1 MEIIG
6 RKEEISEMVS
16 YLKDDKPHL
25 LAVIG
30 RRRVGKTFLI
40 REVYKEHKV
49 FEMTGLKD
57 ADLNTQLINFTLQ
70 MNLYSQNGKQYGKPE
85 DWLRAFNLLSK
96 AISELKTNEKPVVFF
111 DEVPWIAGKKSGF
124 TEALAH
130 WWNNWA
136 SQKSIVVVICGSAAS
151 WMIEHIVNAKGGLHN
166 RITKLIT
173 LMPFTLTETK
183 EFLEAKKIEIS
194 NYQIIQIYLAIGGIP
209 HYLEQIEKGKSAAQN
224 IQSMCF
230 AKDGILR
237 NEFEN
242 LYSSLFDNA
251 GNHVRIIKA
260 LSSKS
265 KGLERQKILKIT
277 GMSDGGYF
285 SEILRELETSGFVTT
300 SEPLEKKKKDILYR
314 LTDEYSLFYLHFIEG
329 KSKIGSEDW
338 IRISQSQEYK
348 IWCGYAFENLCLKH
362 VGKIKEAL
370 GISGVQINVNS
381 FLHKKNKIYEKGFQI
396 DLMIDRK
403 DDVINICEMKFYA
416 EEFSITA
423 DYAKNLRT
431 KKEGLKTVTG
441 TKKMIHITFITTYGV
456 FENQNKTD
464 IVDNDF
470 KLDIFFE
477 R

>member
-6 RKEEISEMVS
+6 RKEEIAIMES
-16 YLKDDKPHL
+16 YLMDDKPYL

-40 REVYKEHKV
+40 REVYKENTV

-57 ADLNTQLINFTLQ
+57 ADKHTQLINFTLQ
-70 MNLYSQNGKQYGKPE
+70 MNQYFQKGEQYDKPE

-96 AISELKTNEKPVVFF
+96 VIGELKSNKKPVVFF

-124 TEALAH
+124 TEALGH

-136 SQKSIVVVICGSAAS
+136 SQENIVVVICGSAAS
-151 WMIEHIVNAKGGLHN
+151 WMIDHVVNAKGGLHN

-173 LMPFTLTETK
+173 LMPFTLSETK
-183 EFLEAKKIEIS
+183 EFLEAKNIDIS

-209 HYLEQIEKGKSAAQN
+209 QYLEQIEKAKSAAQN
-224 IQSMCF
+224 IQSTCF
-230 AKDGILR
+230 SKDGVLR
-237 NEFEN
+237 NEFKN
-242 LYSSLFDNA
+242 LYPALFDNA
-251 GNHVRIIKA
+251 GNHVKIIKA

-265 KGLERQKILKIT
+265 KGLDRQEILKLT
-277 GMSDGGYF
+277 GMNDGGYF
-285 SEILRELETSGFVTT
+285 SDILTELETSGFITT
-300 SEPLEKKKKDILYR
+300 FEPLEKKKKDTLYR

-329 KSKIGSEDW
+329 KSKPGSEDW

-348 IWCGYAFENLCLKH
+348 IWCGYAFENLCIKH
-362 VGKIKEAL
+362 IDKIKEAL
-370 GISGVQINVNS
+370 GISGVQTSVNS
-381 FLHKKNKIYEKGFQI
+381 FLHKKNKVYEKGFQI
-396 DLMIDRK
+396 DLLIDRK

-416 EEFSITA
+416 EEFSISS

-431 KKEGLKTVTG
+431 KKEGLKAVTG
-441 TKKMIHITFITTYGV
+441 TKKMIHFTFITSFGV
-456 FENQNKTD
+456 LENQNKTD
-464 IVDNDF
+464 LVDNDF
-470 KLDIFFE
+470 QLDIFFE